1 MNQNQHGKTGLN
13 GQNGFSNNGGEGQ
26 KISSDQLDELLA
38 AAGIAFDDEDTKEA
52 ARNDRNLK
60 WEILNARLKELCVK
74 KSEPQKGK
82 AKRPVKPRASR
93 KSVSYKKISSMD
105 VTIIDSTGGPTY
117 NPHEAAAM
125 LGVTVWAVR
134 KQIQRGSLV
143 AEIVDNAYQI
153 SHNELTR
160 KLRQAFRNKKR

>member
-60 WEILNARLKELCVK
+60 W
-74 KSEPQKGK
+74 GF
-82 AKRPVKPRASR
+82 
-93 KSVSYKKISSMD
+93 
-105 VTIIDSTGGPTY
+105 ST
-117 NPHEAAAM
+117 H
-125 LGVTVWAVR
+125 V
-134 KQIQRGSLV
+134 
-143 AEIVDNAYQI
+143 
-153 SHNELTR
+153 
-160 KLRQAFRNKKR
+160 